1 MRTLSLQENEAIVHK
16 MTSAF
21 LVSPISSDIAFK
33 ISRGEKGSKD
43 NGFDCRIH
51 FMCFISW
58 QKRLSAGTMG
68 SPEKGSLVS
77 GLGNQRFVI
86 QRSEIRTT
94 EGSEEEA
101 ILRQNNEY
109 RLRDTK
115 LKILVSQ
122 HGGDVGRQF
131 S

>member
-1 MRTLSLQENEAIVHK
+1 
-16 MTSAF
+16 MTPKPGTAQ
-21 LVSPISSDIAFK
+21 VCDCKA
-33 ISRGEKGSKD
+33 SRALIHILSKD
-43 NGFDCRIH
+43 D
-51 FMCFISW
+51 
-58 QKRLSAGTMG
+58 
-68 SPEKGSLVS
+68 
-77 GLGNQRFVI
+77 
-86 QRSEIRTT
+86 RSEIRTT

-122 HGGDVGRQF
+122 HGGDVGRQL

>member
-1 MRTLSLQENEAIVHK
+1 MFHFLAEEA
-16 MTSAF
+16 
-21 LVSPISSDIAFK
+21 
-33 ISRGEKGSKD
+33 
-43 NGFDCRIH
+43 
-51 FMCFISW
+51 
-58 QKRLSAGTMG
+58 SAGTMG